1 MKMKKSA
8 IYNEFHRIAAE
19 VVGDN
24 RKAQKYYV
32 MQMCEQLG
40 KVNHKNPFVMWC
52 SRKRCLVYQSGM
64 QEKPTPK
71 SSKSG
76 AYYLFRNNSQSAER
90 VQF

>member
-1 MKMKKSA
+1 MKKND
-8 IYNEFHRIAAE
+8 IYREFQSIAKE
-19 VVGDN
+19 VVGEN

-40 KVNHKNPFVMWC
+40 KVNHRNPFVMWC

-64 QEKPTPK
+64 AEKPTPK
-71 SSKSG
+71 SSQNG

-90 VQF
+90 VSF

>member
-1 MKMKKSA
+1 MKKND
-8 IYNEFHRIAAE
+8 IYREFQRIAAE

-52 SRKRCLVYQSGM
+52 SRKRCMVYQSGM
-64 QEKPTPK
+64 VEKPTPK
-71 SSKSG
+71 NSQNG
-76 AYYLFRNNSQSAER
+76 AYYFFRNNSQSAER
-90 VQF
+90 VSF

>member
-1 MKMKKSA
+1 MKKND
-8 IYNEFHRIAAE
+8 IYREFQSIAKE
-19 VVGDN
+19 VVGEN

-64 QEKPTPK
+64 AEKPKPQ
-71 SSKSG
+71 SRRNG

-90 VQF
+90 VSF